1 MVPVTGALRVTVI
14 ESETEDD
21 HDKIENVN
29 LFKPPT
35 LKYVGSNL
43 NVVEYVEYDT

>member
-1 MVPVTGALRVTVI
+1 MVPGTGALRVAVI

-29 LFKPPT
+29 LLKPPT
-35 LKYVGSNL
+35 LKYVGSKL
-43 NVVEYVEYDT
+43 NVVEYVGCDT